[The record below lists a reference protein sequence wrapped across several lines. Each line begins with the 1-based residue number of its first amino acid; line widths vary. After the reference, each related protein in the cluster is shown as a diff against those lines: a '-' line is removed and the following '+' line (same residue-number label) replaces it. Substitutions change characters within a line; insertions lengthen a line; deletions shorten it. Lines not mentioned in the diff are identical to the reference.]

1 MSVHPTKHQR
11 ACELAKEI
19 LVSDID
25 YLDNVI
31 EMWKIGN
38 SIHGS
43 VWDTEFHIFGVIES
57 STDHLPTKT
66 VREHYS
72 KEWLLKADQEISKC
86 IIFYRENVKN
96 ACTEI
101 LSKYNGL

>member
-1 MSVHPTKHQR
+1 MNVHTSKHQR

-19 LVSDID
+19 LASDID

-43 VWDTEFHIFGVIES
+43 VWGTEFHIFGVIAS
-57 STDHLPTKT
+57 DTDHLPTKT
-66 VREHYS
+66 VREHCS
-72 KEWLLKADQEISKC
+72 NEWLLKADKEISEC
-86 IIFYRENVKN
+86 IIFYRENVKK
-96 ACTEI
+96 ACNEI
-101 LSKYNGL
+101 LSKYGGV